1 MIRPPIG
8 SPVRFG
14 TNCGKF
20 LLNRPDR
27 LCYAGTR
34 EIVMVPRMFA
44 KGRVVKRW
52 VAGIAVICTA
62 GCGLGAGITPTSP
75 GVTTEFALSETGPD
89 ALPPAPPTAQAAI
102 PFAYADPAAPSVPFS
117 ALMTGES
124 GSVDV
129 LGVLLDALLVELLA
143 PAGPRLDDSMTF
155 LERLCLGGDDPD
167 FFCRQRYG
175 R

>member
-1 MIRPPIG
+1 M
-8 SPVRFG
+8 
-14 TNCGKF
+14 
-20 LLNRPDR
+20 
-27 LCYAGTR
+27 
-34 EIVMVPRMFA
+34 
-44 KGRVVKRW
+44 KRW
-52 VAGIAVICTA
+52 VACFAVICTA
-62 GCGLGAGITPTSP
+62 GCGLSLDRTTTSP
-75 GVTTEFALSETGPD
+75 GVTAEFAPSETSPD
-89 ALPPAPPTAQAAI
+89 AVPPTAQAVI
-102 PFAYADPAAPSVPFS
+102 PFAYADPAAPSVPFP